1 MRIDLT
7 GKVALVTG
15 GGRDIGRAVSLGL
28 AGAGAAVVVNY
39 YDNPDDAHA
48 VVADIC
54 AGGGRAIAV
63 RADVTSTADVERLV
77 AEGRRAFGGQI
88 HILVNN
94 AGGLVGRKRLV
105 EMDDAFIDLL
115 ITLNFKSVAYVSRAV
130 IPFMPAGGAI
140 VNLSSLAAHDGGGPG
155 ATMYAAGKG
164 AVLTLTRGL
173 AKELGPQQIRVNCV
187 SPGMINTTFHNTFT
201 KPEARLATAARTC
214 AGREGEAADVA
225 NAIVFLASDAAAYIT
240 GESLEINGGLYF
252 V

>member
-1 MRIDLT
+1 MSKLS
-7 GKVALVTG
+7 GKVAIVTG
-15 GGRDIGRAVSLGL
+15 ASKGIGAAIAKSL
-28 AGAGAAVVVNY
+28 AAAGAAVVVNY
-39 YDNPDDAHA
+39 YDNPEQAA
-48 VVADIC
+48 EVVQRIC
-54 AGGGRAIAV
+54 TAGGRAISV
-63 RADVTSTADVERLV
+63 QADVTSPADVQRLV
-77 AEGRRAFGGQI
+77 TEARTAFGEHI

-105 EMDDAFIDLL
+105 EMDDEFIDFL
-115 ITLNFKSVAYVSRAV
+115 IALNFKSVAYLCRAV
-130 IPFMPAGGAI
+130 IPCMPPGSAI

-164 AVLTLTRGL
+164 AVLTLSRGL
-173 AKELGPQQIRVNCV
+173 AKELGPQKIRVNCV

-214 AGREGEAADVA
+214 IGREGEAEDVA
-225 NAIVFLASDAAAYIT
+225 SAILFLASDAAAYIT

>member
-1 MRIDLT
+1 
-7 GKVALVTG
+7 
-15 GGRDIGRAVSLGL
+15 
-28 AGAGAAVVVNY
+28 VVGEIE
-39 YDNPDDAHA
+39 A
-48 VVADIC
+48 C
-54 AGGGRAIAV
+54 GGRALAV
-63 RADVTSTADVERLV
+63 QADVTNPAAVGGLV
-77 AEGRRAFGGQI
+77 AEARRAFGEEI

-94 AGGLVGRKRLV
+94 AGGLVARKRLL
-105 EMDDAFIDLL
+105 EMDDEFIDFLVA
-115 ITLNFKSVAYVSRAV
+115 INFKSVAYVCRAV
-130 IPFMPAGGAI
+130 IPFMPPGGAI

-214 AGREGEAADVA
+214 VGREGEAVDVA